1 MILFA
6 CIPLLVALAT
16 PLTPLTPL
24 TLLTLL
30 TPLTLLTLH
39 AQTPTS
45 PVTAAPPVDQIPL
58 TQAPPPDRESRFL
71 VQEVVGGLEVPWDLV
86 WDHAGRMLITE
97 RPGRLRAVVEGRLLE
112 RPLYTVPDIKTGRGE
127 IGLMGLCLHPDF
139 AANGY
144 IYIAHG
150 YRAPD
155 GSREDVRV
163 VRLVEKP
170 VGSGKVEFDRL
181 IVSITPAG
189 MNHAGCALRFGPDA
203 KLYITT
209 GEGFQAPLSQDLK
222 SLAGKTLR
230 LNDDGSVPDDNPFT
244 GEEHRAA
251 GVRPEI
257 YSFGHRNAQ
266 GLDWQPGT
274 GLMFQA
280 EHGPSGER
288 GWRGDDE
295 VNIVEAGKN
304 YGWPIIKG
312 AETRDGLVS
321 PVLVWRTAIA
331 PVAAVFYNAEAFPD
345 WKGDF
350 IVAAL
355 GGLRGN
361 PDPGL
366 YRLTVRGR
374 QVVAQERLATTYG
387 RLRAVNVG
395 PDGLIYFSTS
405 NRDGRARPRAG
416 DDRILRLVPNAA
428 PAQSPAQ

>member
-1 MILFA
+1 MFTIH
-6 CIPLLVALAT
+6 
-16 PLTPLTPL
+16 L
-24 TLLTLL
+24 TLLAVAGLL
-30 TPLTLLTLH
+30 SSFTAPAPPPTAVTPL
-39 AQTPTS
+39 P
-45 PVTAAPPVDQIPL
+45 PAPPIDRVPL
-58 TQAPPPDRESRFL
+58 TQAPSPADRETRFI
-71 VQEVVGGLEVPWDLV
+71 VQEVVSGLEVPWDLA
-86 WDHAGRMLITE
+86 WDHTGRMLITE
-97 RPGRLRAVVEGRLLE
+97 RPGRLRAVVEGRLVE
-112 RPLYTVPDIKTGRGE
+112 EPLYTVPDIKTGRGE

-139 AANGY
+139 ATNGY

-163 VRLVEKP
+163 VRLVEQP
-170 VGSGKVEFDRL
+170 VGSGRVRFDRV
-181 IVSITPAG
+181 IVTITPAG
-189 MNHAGCALRFGPDA
+189 INHAGCALRFAPPPPLGDR

-209 GEGFQAPLSQDLK
+209 GEGFQAPLSQDMT

-230 LNDDGSVPDDNPFT
+230 LNDDGTVPDDNPFV
-244 GEEHRAA
+244 GPEHRAA

-257 YSFGHRNAQ
+257 FSFGHRNAQ

-304 YGWPIIKG
+304 YGWPTIKG
-312 AETRDGLVS
+312 TESREGLVT

-345 WKGDF
+345 WKGDLF
-350 IVAAL
+350 VAAL
-355 GGLRGN
+355 GGLRPN

-366 YRLTVRGR
+366 YRLTIRGR
-374 QVVAQERLATTYG
+374 AVVAQERLASTYG

-395 PDGLIYFSTS
+395 PDGYIYFTTS

-416 DDRILRLVPNAA
+416 DDRVLRLVPKPAA
-428 PAQSPAQ
+428 Q